1 MKRLLVIFSLL
12 FTAPA
17 FGQLTTAD
25 YLADFDEGTR
35 IVEKYYSGFKYKVT
49 ERTAASYQAVKDS
62 VRTLV
67 ADGAV
72 PFEDAFGRYL
82 AWFKDYHL
90 HDLSGAQDKYMDGP
104 VDYAALMEYAP
115 ADMFGPVDGKTF
127 LIRHTS
133 CVWSA
138 KRRKW
143 IRKAVR
149 AFRKSGCENLI
160 LDLRGNGGG
169 SDGTSD
175 PFIELLFD
183 HDGFYNGIA
192 VRNTP
197 ATIGYLRKKMR
208 KDRFWQERLDAC
220 EQSGEE
226 YPVLFES
233 PRVHYAEVSDR
244 PVRAAV
250 IIDNRTASSA
260 EQLVLVLRRVSD
272 RVTVFGKDHSLG
284 CLDYANPR
292 AVGLSRSGYAFR
304 LPLTCTLGLPE
315 AGIDA
320 DGIAPDVT
328 IGCDYPEKL
337 TDNIDPWVR
346 WVAAR
351 LSEIPIARL

>member
-1 MKRLLVIFSLL
+1 MTRCLLL
-12 FTAPA
+12 FTLLLAAPA
-17 FGQLTTAD
+17 FGQMTAGD
-25 YLADFDEGTR
+25 YLADLDEGTR
-35 IVEKYYSGFKYKVT
+35 IVERYYSGYRYKVT

-62 VRTLV
+62 VRALV
-67 ADGAV
+67 AEGAA

-90 HDLSGAQDKYMDGP
+90 HDLCGAQDKYMDGP
-104 VDYAALMEYAP
+104 VDYAARMEYAP
-115 ADMFGPVDGKTF
+115 KDVFRQVDANTF
-127 LIRHTS
+127 LIRHSS
-133 CVWSA
+133 CVWSG
-138 KRRKW
+138 RRMRW

-149 AFRKSGCENLI
+149 AFRKSGCDNLI

-192 VRNTP
+192 IRNTP
-197 ATIGYLRKKMR
+197 VSIGFFRKEMR
-208 KDRFWQERLDAC
+208 KDRYWQTHLDAC

-226 YPVLFES
+226 YPVLFE
-233 PRVHYAEVSDR
+233 PHRIHYGEVSGR

-292 AVGLSRSGYAFR
+292 GVRLSRSGYAFR

-320 DGIAPDVT
+320 GGIVPDV
-328 IGCDYPEKL
+328 IIDCEYPEKL
-337 TDNIDPWVR
+337 TDNIDAWIP

-351 LSEIPIARL
+351 LQENQ